1 MSSGL
6 RVILFGLGPIGAA
19 IGKLIADKPNA
30 VIVAAIDA
38 DPAKAGKDVGEV
50 IALGRTLG
58 VAVEADAAK
67 ALQIPADVVVHCTG
81 SYLTSVKDQLL
92 ACLAAGKNVVSTCEE
107 LSYPLRKHPALS
119 RELDEAAR
127 GHGVTLHATGV
138 NPGFVMDKL
147 VLTLSSVC
155 QHVEGATITRVV
167 DAGKRRLPLQKK
179 VGAGMDE
186 ATFRAEVEAGRI
198 KHHGLPESAAMIA
211 DGWGLRVDDITET
224 IEPVMAKAPV
234 TTQFLTVEAGQ
245 VAGVRQVCLA
255 TAGGKVVL
263 SLTLEMYVGAPE
275 PADTIVLRGVP
286 DLTLTIPGGTH
297 GDLATAAA
305 AVNAIPLVVEARPGL
320 RTVADIPVRYFSAY
334 PAGPK
339 A

>member
-1 MSSGL
+1 M
-6 RVILFGLGPIGAA
+6 FGLGPIGAA
-19 IGKLIADKPNA
+19 IGKIIADKPNA
-30 VIVAAIDA
+30 TIVAAIDA
-38 DPAKAGKDVGEV
+38 DPAKAGRDLGEV
-50 IALGRTLG
+50 MALGRTLG
-58 VAVEADAAK
+58 VTVEADAAK
-67 ALQIPADVVVHCTG
+67 ALRTPADVVVHCTG

-107 LSYPLRKHPALS
+107 LAYPLRKHPALS

-127 GHGVTLHATGV
+127 GHGVSLHGTGV

-155 QHVEGATITRVV
+155 QRVEGATITRVV
-167 DAGKRRLPLQKK
+167 DAGRRRLPLQKK

-198 KHHGLPESAAMIA
+198 KHHGLPESAAIIA
-211 DGWGLRVDDITET
+211 DGWGLRVDDIQEV
-224 IEPVMAKAPV
+224 IEPVMARSKV

-245 VAGVRQVCLA
+245 VAGVRQVCVA
-255 TAGGKVVL
+255 TDAGREVL
-263 SLTLEMYVGAPE
+263 KLTLEMYVGAPE
-275 PADTIVLRGVP
+275 PADTISLRGVP

-305 AVNAIPLVVEARPGL
+305 VVNAIPLVVEARPGL
-320 RTVADIPVRYFSAY
+320 RTVADVPVRYFDAY
-334 PAGPK
+334 PAGHR

>member
-1 MSSGL
+1 MSTGL

-38 DPAKAGKDVGEV
+38 DPAKAGQDVGEV
-50 IALGRTLG
+50 IGLGRSLG
-58 VAVEADAAK
+58 VTVEADAAQ
-67 ALQIPADVVVHCTG
+67 ALRTPADVVVHCTG

-107 LSYPLRKHPALS
+107 LAYPLRKHPALA

-127 GHGVTLHATGV
+127 GHGITLHGTGV

-155 QHVEGATITRVV
+155 QRVDGATITRVV
-167 DAGKRRLPLQKK
+167 DAGRRRLPLQKK

-186 ATFRAEVEAGRI
+186 ATFRAEVAAGRI
-198 KHHGLPESAAMIA
+198 KHHGLPESAALIA
-211 DGWGLRVDDITET
+211 DGWGLRVDDIRET
-224 IEPVMAKAPV
+224 IEPVIATQRV
-234 TTQFLTVEAGQ
+234 TTPFLTVEPGQ

-255 TAGGKVVL
+255 SEAGRTVL
-263 SLTLEMYVGAPE
+263 SLTLEMYVGAE
-275 PADTIVLRGVP
+275 APADTVALRGLP

-305 AVNAIPLVVEARPGL
+305 VVNAIPLVVEAQPGL
-320 RTVADIPVRYFSAY
+320 RTVADVPVRYFAAY
-334 PAGPK
+334 PAG
-339 A
+339 ARS